1 MQNQRYQFTKSELK
15 DLGKQVYKELDNH
28 GLKAYRNDD
37 IKKIVSLKVKTLFRE
52 LPEKE
57 VPTEYAV
64 NPDEFVR
71 KTEIELDPEKEQWIK
86 AAMQLER
93 KLTLDITCTLDKEL
107 VYSKAVPEY
116 LKKKGISPREK
127 AGDIVVPNNCYGD

>member
-1 MQNQRYQFTKSELK
+1 M
-15 DLGKQVYKELDNH
+15 GKQVYKELDNH

-86 AAMQLER
+86 AAM
-93 KLTLDITCTLDKEL
+93 
-107 VYSKAVPEY
+107 
-116 LKKKGISPREK
+116 
-127 AGDIVVPNNCYGD
+127 